1 MYYCDIPIDRRYGKV
16 FTHPFSESVSVSAHR
31 NTANGTGLI
40 MPVGVLLHIGASR
53 RMCMCAVSAFREA
66 GSVRCAIV
74 VNPFRVARTYVVSA
88 GAGRR
93 RLAADKAL
101 AAVLAHLAGRKALIA
116 RFAEMLAPARGA
128 RANVRM
134 RTILL
139 YTCFIAA
146 AGTAAAD
153 VT

>member
-1 MYYCDIPIDRRYGKV
+1 
-16 FTHPFSESVSVSAHR
+16 
-31 NTANGTGLI
+31 
-40 MPVGVLLHIGASR
+40 
-53 RMCMCAVSAFREA
+53 MCMCAVRAFREA

-74 VNPFRVARTYVVSA
+74 VNPFRVARTYIIAA
-88 GAGRR
+88 GTGRR
-93 RLAADKAL
+93 RLAAGKAL
-101 AAVLAHLAGRKALIA
+101 AAVLTQLAGRKALIA
-116 RFAEMLAPARGA
+116 RLAEMLAPPGGA
-128 RANVRM
+128 RANVRV

>member
-1 MYYCDIPIDRRYGKV
+1 MR
-16 FTHPFSESVSVSAHR
+16 
-31 NTANGTGLI
+31 
-40 MPVGVLLHIGASR
+40 
-53 RMCMCAVSAFREA
+53 MCAVSAFREA

-74 VNPFRVARTYVVSA
+74 VDPFRVTRTYVVSA

-116 RFAEMLAPARGA
+116 RFAEMFAPARGA
-128 RANVRM
+128 GTNVRVC
-134 RTILL
+134 TILL
-139 YTCFIAA
+139 CTYFIAA

>member
-1 MYYCDIPIDRRYGKV
+1 MRMY
-16 FTHPFSESVSVSAHR
+16 
-31 NTANGTGLI
+31 
-40 MPVGVLLHIGASR
+40 
-53 RMCMCAVSAFREA
+53 AVSAFREA

-74 VNPFRVARTYVVSA
+74 VDPFRVTRTYVIAA
-88 GAGRR
+88 GAGRC

-128 RANVRM
+128 RANVRV

>member
-1 MYYCDIPIDRRYGKV
+1 MR
-16 FTHPFSESVSVSAHR
+16 
-31 NTANGTGLI
+31 
-40 MPVGVLLHIGASR
+40 
-53 RMCMCAVSAFREA
+53 MCAVRAFREA

-74 VNPFRVARTYVVSA
+74 VDPFRVTRTYVVAA
-88 GAGRR
+88 GAGCS
-93 RLAADKAL
+93 RLAAGKAL
-101 AAVLAHLAGRKALIA
+101 AAVLAHLIGRKAVLA
-116 RFAEMLAPARGA
+116 RFTKMRSPARGA
-128 RANVRM
+128 RANVRV

>member
-1 MYYCDIPIDRRYGKV
+1 MLVD
-16 FTHPFSESVSVSAHR
+16 
-31 NTANGTGLI
+31 
-40 MPVGVLLHIGASR
+40 VLLYIGASR
-53 RMCMCAVSAFREA
+53 RMRMCAVRAFREA

-74 VNPFRVARTYVVSA
+74 VDPFRVTRTYVVSA
-88 GAGRR
+88 GAGRC
-93 RLAADKAL
+93 RLAAGKAR

-128 RANVRM
+128 RAIVRM

>member
-1 MYYCDIPIDRRYGKV
+1 
-16 FTHPFSESVSVSAHR
+16 
-31 NTANGTGLI
+31 

-53 RMCMCAVSAFREA
+53 RMCMCAVRAFREA

-74 VNPFRVARTYVVSA
+74 VDPFRVTRTYVVAA

-93 RLAADKAL
+93 RLAAGKAL
-101 AAVLAHLAGRKALIA
+101 AAVLTHLAGRKALIA

-128 RANVRM
+128 GTNVRVC
-134 RTILL
+134 TILL